1 MGSPGMVGKLHPEF
15 LWRES
20 GGKQKQTAWR
30 LQEKMGEAGGAMDL
44 AEMFERSESECG
56 NESGGESP
64 TSTQRDAGDEGLVL
78 GGVGFEGAWWRNE
91 KMLQTSKP
99 NDEPCAAA
107 ANAT

>member
-1 MGSPGMVGKLHPEF
+1 MGSPGMVGTLHPEF

-20 GGKQKQTAWR
+20 GGKQKQTARR
-30 LQEKMGEAGGAMDL
+30 LQEKMGEAGAMDI
-44 AEMFERSESECG
+44 AEILECSESECG
-56 NESGGESP
+56 SESGDKSP
-64 TSTQRDAGDEGLVL
+64 TSTQRAAGDEGLVL
-78 GGVGFEGAWWRNE
+78 GGVGFERAWWRNE